1 MGAFQ
6 RKRGGVEMRKHLYRK
21 SAWKEGVPRSLNYR
35 SVLSG
40 ALYGSR
46 RVGGLTAH
54 SSLRRPS
61 RHRLRWS
68 FLTFPSPGRPRG
80 RRAPPLR
87 DLPRRPPAP
96 VPVAAGLQAGGA
108 SLPWAAGPCPG
119 AAAAPAVPAGSRWR
133 GGGEA
138 AMGNGRKHRAAKQ
151 ANAPLPC
158 RPPATSRDPQ
168 KALLAGLGT
177 GALSTVPPR
186 HRPGCRD
193 GCANGPPRGLPPPV
207 AAGAARDAADSVPS
221 VEGKRGRN
229 E

>member
-1 MGAFQ
+1 
-6 RKRGGVEMRKHLYRK
+6 MRKHLYRK

-87 DLPRRPPAP
+87 DLPRCPPRRPSPWQP
-96 VPVAAGLQAGGA
+96 GCRRGRGGGA
-108 SLPWAAGPCPG
+108 SLPWAAGPRPG

-138 AMGNGRKHRAAKQ
+138 AMGNGREHRAAKQ
-151 ANAPLPC
+151 ANGPLP
-158 RPPATSRDPQ
+158 RHPPATSRDGRDPQ

-186 HRPGCRD
+186 HRPGCCD
-193 GCANGPPRGLPPPV
+193 GCANEPPPPGV
-207 AAGAARDAADSVPS
+207 TASGGSRRSP
-221 VEGKRGRN
+221 GCRGFGPVGGGQER
-229 E
+229 EE

>member
-1 MGAFQ
+1 
-6 RKRGGVEMRKHLYRK
+6 MRKHLYRK

-87 DLPRRPPAP
+87 DLPRCPPRRP
-96 VPVAAGLQAGGA
+96 
-108 SLPWAAGPCPG
+108 SPWQPG
-119 AAAAPAVPAGSRWR
+119 CRRGR
-133 GGGEA
+133 GGGGLPA
-138 AMGNGRKHRAAKQ
+138 LGRRPSPGCGRSTCGPRGLTLAWRRRSGDGERPRAPSSQ
-151 ANAPLPC
+151 AGK
-158 RPPATSRDPQ
+158 RPPPPPPARHLQGRQGPPEGSPSR
-168 KALLAGLGT
+168 A
-177 GALSTVPPR
+177 R
-186 HRPGCRD
+186 HRGSQHRPAPAPSRVLRWVCKRTPPPGVTASGGSRRSPGCR
-193 GCANGPPRGLPPPV
+193 GFGPVGGGQER
-207 AAGAARDAADSVPS
+207 
-221 VEGKRGRN
+221 E

>member
-1 MGAFQ
+1 
-6 RKRGGVEMRKHLYRK
+6 MRKHLYRK

-87 DLPRRPPAP
+87 DLPR
-96 VPVAAGLQAGGA
+96 
-108 SLPWAAGPCPG
+108 C
-119 AAAAPAVPAGSRWR
+119 
-133 GGGEA
+133 
-138 AMGNGRKHRAAKQ
+138 
-151 ANAPLPC
+151 
-158 RPPATSRDPQ
+158 
-168 KALLAGLGT
+168 
-177 GALSTVPPR
+177 PPR
-186 HRPGCRD
+186 RPSPWQPGCRR
-193 GCANGPPRGLPPPV
+193 GRGGPPCLGPPALARVRPQHLRSPRAHAGVAEAKRRWGTAASTEQPSRQTAPSPATRPPPPGT
-207 AAGAARDAADSVPS
+207 AGTPRRLS
-221 VEGKRGRN
+221 
-229 E
+229 